1 MAHAHRLVHD
11 SARIGV
17 EGAAMAS
24 REQEEL
30 VAKIQR
36 LLRKKFGDTSI
47 ESMRKLFDE
56 YDRDKDQKISA
67 EELEKLLKDAEV
79 GNALTRGA
87 WVKGVVSALDQNADK
102 KIDWSEFT
110 AAIK

>member
-1 MAHAHRLVHD
+1 
-11 SARIGV
+11 
-17 EGAAMAS
+17 MAS
-24 REQEEL
+24 REQDEL

-36 LLRKKFGDTSI
+36 LLQKKYGDTSV

-56 YDRDKDQKISA
+56 YDRDKDQKINA
-67 EELEKLLKDAEV
+67 DELERLLKDADV
-79 GNALTRGA
+79 GNGLTRGA
-87 WVKGVVSALDQNADK
+87 WVKGVIGALDQDADK